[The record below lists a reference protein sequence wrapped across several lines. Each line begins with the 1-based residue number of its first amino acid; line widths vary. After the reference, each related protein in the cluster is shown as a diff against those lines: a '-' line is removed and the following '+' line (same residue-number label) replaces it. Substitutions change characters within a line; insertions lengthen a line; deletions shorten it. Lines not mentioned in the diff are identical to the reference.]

1 VTEDKSKT
9 DITKTKHD
17 PEKANNT
24 KHNIT
29 KLAWFSRFLRHSAR
43 KRGGLIIQRSQ
54 THTGRKVQEILATRY
69 GTVCHQHM
77 TTMGTFFIIT
87 GLTRAI
93 PSCFFFHQN
102 CAFLVCAWF
111 SWISNAVK
119 NCGTNNCCGV
129 GGPAWLSQSH
139 DVYDKLGQVVLFQHV
154 TGYKIANQVKLTAYN
169 NKCAQNVINLL
180 SNRS

>member
-1 VTEDKSKT
+1 MTEDKSKT

-93 PSCFFFHQN
+93 PSCFFFTKIVHSLF
-102 CAFLVCAWF
+102 AHGLAGFLTRSKTVEQTT
-111 SWISNAVK
+111 AVEWGVRLGSA
-119 NCGTNNCCGV
+119 NHMMYMTN
-129 GGPAWLSQSH
+129 W
-139 DVYDKLGQVVLFQHV
+139 
-154 TGYKIANQVKLTAYN
+154 VKLFFF
-169 NKCAQNVINLL
+169 
-180 SNRS
+180 SM